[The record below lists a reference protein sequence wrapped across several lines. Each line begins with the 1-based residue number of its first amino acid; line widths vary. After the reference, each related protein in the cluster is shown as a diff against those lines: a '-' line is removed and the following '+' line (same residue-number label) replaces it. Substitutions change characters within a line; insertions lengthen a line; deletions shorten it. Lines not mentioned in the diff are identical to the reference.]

1 MSTLNLNLAFFQNI
15 NKKGF
20 NAKKII
26 SFYTDLLKKIIFYN
40 KVHLN
45 DAAVSLL
52 VIYMQ
57 KKQMVFTCT
66 QVFIIALF
74 TIAKMWRQPK
84 HPSVD
89 EYNDLYPYNG
99 ILFGS
104 EKEGSTDMYCHAD
117 KLWKHT
123 KWKKPGKKVTCCKI
137 LLVWNNAE

>member
-74 TIAKMWRQPK
+74 TIAKM
-84 HPSVD
+84 
-89 EYNDLYPYNG
+89 
-99 ILFGS
+99 
-104 EKEGSTDMYCHAD
+104 
-117 KLWKHT
+117 
-123 KWKKPGKKVTCCKI
+123 
-137 LLVWNNAE
+137 

>member
-1 MSTLNLNLAFFQNI
+1 MSTLNLNHAFFQNI

-26 SFYTDLLKKIIFYN
+26 SFYTDLLKKIFYN

-45 DAAVSLL
+45 DPAVSLL

-74 TIAKMWRQPK
+74 TIAKM
-84 HPSVD
+84 
-89 EYNDLYPYNG
+89 
-99 ILFGS
+99 
-104 EKEGSTDMYCHAD
+104 
-117 KLWKHT
+117 
-123 KWKKPGKKVTCCKI
+123 
-137 LLVWNNAE
+137 